1 MKYTLTTIFFVF
13 TLVLSSNAQMLAIN
27 QPLFSDLPFFN
38 DQFVRQNNIKAIKG
52 SISSK
57 KVQDIIRSNNLDY
70 WYQFNRNGTLQ
81 SQLFSHYSEGIKDS
95 TVIFYTYKNGQL
107 KVLRKS
113 DNGGYYSYHYIYN
126 ENNDVV
132 TQTYCRDENTFKTK
146 EKFELKKQYTIVYGL
161 WSSDENWRTFSTY

>member
-70 WYQFNRNGTLQ
+70 WYQFNRNGTLV
-81 SQLFSHYSEGIKDS
+81 YSKDNYRNEWFGQ
-95 TVIFYTYKNGQL
+95 TNDGEELPVGTYFYILDYEEPNGEM
-107 KVLRKS
+107 KS
-113 DNGGYYSYHYIYN
+113 LSGYLYIN
-126 ENNDVV
+126 
-132 TQTYCRDENTFKTK
+132 R
-146 EKFELKKQYTIVYGL
+146 
-161 WSSDENWRTFSTY
+161 